1 MISSPQPNKA
11 TPDSDS
17 KGHND
22 GTAIITEPFPP
33 QLISNQK
40 TEKDFNKLPLE
51 QDAEKQVRDG
61 EKQTDQ
67 GGLRRWWQQLS
78 LRSKAT
84 ALAIAIGLLPVLTLG
99 TINYLLSSK
108 DIREKATDSQQELTA
123 SFGDQIGRFM
133 FERYANIQVLTSLPF
148 LNNPKA
154 TAGLSLQQKQQALD
168 RILKASGYYDSIA
181 VIDLSGNVILET
193 GQQSVAKVEYRK
205 IDYFQEAV
213 RTKRPVISHPR
224 KSTTSGK
231 YSVFLAAPI
240 FDANTGAMISVVRTR
255 LPASILNEF
264 MQSKAKESTPSDDAS
279 LNGEKYHLLDANGK
293 IFAATEK
300 TQKLGEDAKVAIPV
314 LAQMQAANKVA
325 TTEGYDESDPD
336 KQLISYAPVEQIAR
350 MPELNWS
357 VLIHQDTAVVFA
369 EQQSLLL
376 SVLLGT
382 GLTALIVGAIAALLA
397 RRATRPIT
405 TAANA
410 VEKLGQGKLNTRI
423 AVEGQDELAT
433 LGSNINRMA
442 GQMQTLLQSQ
452 AVEAE
457 RAQLTRDITLHIG
470 QSLNSKEILNTAVQ
484 EIRFALKTDRVVV
497 YSFNEIWQG
506 TVTAESVA
514 DNWPCALESQI
525 DDPCLAQQ
533 YVERYRQGRIKATEN
548 IHTAG
553 LNKCYLK
560 QLEAFAVKASIIAPI
575 MQGGELLGLL
585 VAHQCDRPR
594 AWEQS
599 EIDLFAQLAIQVG
612 FALDK
617 ANLLDQQRTVK
628 EQLQRRALELLMEV
642 DPVSRG
648 DLTIRANVTED
659 EIGTIADS
667 YNATVESLRKV
678 VTQVQAAA
686 KQVTTT
692 TSSSEAS
699 VQDLSAEALRQT
711 EEITV
716 ALERLQE
723 MSTSIR
729 AVAANAQQAEAAVQ
743 QANQTVLAGD
753 AAMNRTVD
761 GILAIQETV
770 AQTST
775 KVQRLGESS
784 QKISKVVK
792 LISAFADQT
801 NLLALNAAIE
811 AARAGDEGR
820 GFAVIADEVQ
830 SLAQQ
835 SALATAEIENLVMDI
850 QTETNSVAAAMA
862 TGTLQVATGT
872 LLVDETRQ
880 SLNKITAVSAQISA
894 LVEAIAL
901 ATVAQTHASESVTQ
915 TMTDVAV
922 IAFSTSNEATLVS
935 ASFKELLAV
944 ATELQTSAAQFKVS

>member
-22 GTAIITEPFPP
+22 GTATITEPFPP
-33 QLISNQK
+33 QLISTQK

-61 EKQTDQ
+61 EKQTDDQ
-67 GGLRRWWQQLS
+67 GGLRRWWQKLS

-84 ALAIAIGLLPVLTLG
+84 ALAIAIGILPVLTLG

-108 DIREKATDSQQELTA
+108 DIREKATDSQQELA
-123 SFGDQIGRFM
+123 AYFGDQIGRFM
-133 FERYANIQVLTSLPF
+133 FERYGNIQVLTSLPF
-148 LNNPKA
+148 LNNPKG

-181 VIDLSGNVILET
+181 VIDLSGNVIIET
-193 GQQSVAKVEYRK
+193 GQSTIPNYNQ
-205 IDYFQEAV
+205 IDYFQEAIK
-213 RTKRPVISHPR
+213 TKRPVITHPR
-224 KSTTSGK
+224 KSKASGK
-231 YSVFLAAPI
+231 YSIFIAAPI

-255 LPASILNEF
+255 IPVKVLNEF

-279 LNGEKYHLLDANGK
+279 LNGENYHLLDANGK
-293 IFAATEK
+293 IFAASEK
-300 TQKLGEDAKVAIPV
+300 TQQLGEDVKVAIPV

-325 TTEGYDESDPD
+325 TTEGYDKSDPD
-336 KQLISYAPVEQIAR
+336 KQLISYAPVEQIAG

-357 VLIHQDTAVVFA
+357 VLIHEDTAVVFA
-369 EQQSLLL
+369 EQRRLLL

-397 RRATRPIT
+397 SRATRPIT
-405 TAANA
+405 TAAGV
-410 VEKLGQGKLNTRI
+410 VEKLGQGELDTRI

-470 QSLNSKEILNTAVQ
+470 QSLNSQEILNTAVQ

-506 TVTAESVA
+506 TVTVESVGN
-514 DNWPCALESQI
+514 NWPCALGAQI

-594 AWEQS
+594 AWDQG

-716 ALERLQE
+716 ALDRLQE

-743 QANQTVLAGD
+743 QANQTVVAGD

-835 SALATAEIENLVMDI
+835 SALATAEIESLVTDI

-894 LVEAIAL
+894 LVEAIAS

-915 TMTDVAV
+915 TMTDVAA